1 MAYAGGRLMRRA
13 ERCRKEFF
21 RRTTKLGSSAPA
33 CNASR
38 MNSQPTSAGSQ
49 TVSVERRRNRSS
61 DALIALS
68 HLLESARRRERLPA
82 LAIAD
87 ASGLLVAGA
96 GIFQDCEELAAQAPL
111 LVSPATAEEGVTRR
125 LDAFQRHSQ
134 VRRVFVNDVEV
145 LVCGQGDG
153 AGCDRALPDVVAGCQ
168 RILGTRR
175 PFL

>member
-1 MAYAGGRLMRRA
+1 
-13 ERCRKEFF
+13 
-21 RRTTKLGSSAPA
+21 
-33 CNASR
+33 

-49 TVSVERRRNRSS
+49 KLSVERRRNRSS

-96 GIFQDCEELAAQAPL
+96 GVFQDCEELAAQAPL
-111 LVSPATAEEGVTRR
+111 LMSPAGAEDGVAR
-125 LDAFQRHSQ
+125 LDAFQRQSQ
-134 VRRVFVNDVEV
+134 VRRVLVNDVEV

-175 PFL
+175 PLR